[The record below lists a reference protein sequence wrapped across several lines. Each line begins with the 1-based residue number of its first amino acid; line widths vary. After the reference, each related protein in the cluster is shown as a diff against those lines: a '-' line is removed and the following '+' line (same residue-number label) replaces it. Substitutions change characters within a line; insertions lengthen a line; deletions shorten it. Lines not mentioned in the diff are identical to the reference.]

1 MKTVTFFTEDGCTL
15 CESAWFVINKLR
27 QRIDF
32 EIERVDITE
41 PQNTK
46 WYALYCNDIPVVHLN
61 GKEVCRHRV
70 SERTLRRLLES
81 ADT

>member
-1 MKTVTFFTEDGCTL
+1 MKTVTFFTKDGCTL

-41 PQNTK
+41 PQNTR

-61 GKEVCRHRV
+61 GEEVCRHRV

-81 ADT
+81 ANA